1 MQTIPIVLQELDERA
16 FLFVVE
22 AGTDDC
28 SLAFIRESKIDP
40 FSFFSRPHRG
50 CSRSFIRRDREVFV
64 HQLAI
69 DLCGK
74 GYRGPDSESC
84 LNGTPKA
91 FCGALKV
98 STHGDDPLRSWH
110 FEYHIRVVR
119 NSHEF
124 CQSWSSNDGVVPAI
138 EARHL
143 KPQELS
149 SVVLWG
155 SKGDRHV
162 DVSQWGLPFGRHDAE
177 EGSIRLSEVVDG
189 DPQGLERSGNDDVDA
204 AATIHQHLLNPA
216 FPNHWIDE

>member
-1 MQTIPIVLQELDERA
+1 LQELDERA
-16 FLFVVE
+16 FLFVIE

-28 SLAFIRESKIDP
+28 GLVFITESKVDS

-50 CSRSFIRRDREVFV
+50 RGRGFTRRDCKVFL

-69 DLCGK
+69 NLCGK
-74 GYRGPDSESC
+74 GYRGPRSESR

-91 FCGALKV
+91 FCGTLEV
-98 STHGDDPLRSWH
+98 SADGDDPLRSWH
-110 FEYHIRVVR
+110 FEYHIHVVR
-119 NSHEF
+119 GGHEF
-124 CQSWSSNDGVVPAI
+124 RQPWSPNNGVVPAI

-162 DVSQWGLPFGRHDAE
+162 DVPQRVLPLGQHNAKER
-177 EGSIRLSEVVDG
+177 SIRLSEIIDG
-189 DPQGLERSGNDDVDA
+189 DPQGLKRSGKGDVDV
-204 AATIHQHLLNPA
+204 AATIHQYLLNPV
-216 FPNHWIDE
+216 FSDHRVDK